1 MLREK
6 LVQPLDLSGFFEG
19 IVVKTDDPNKQG
31 RVGVSIK
38 RLMPFTG
45 TYKKE
50 NSNQETVVSNMN
62 KDSNNNIAGT
72 KPMIES
78 VNYLWCNR
86 ASNRFEYDN
95 ETTNEKA
102 ETGSFI
108 IPPIGAHVFVIFL
121 NNDIRTPY
129 YLPFGPAVEGNEK
142 LINGSGDGDTNTDL
156 IHQTI
161 NQDIVGFNNEKQEF
175 YVQMSDKSGLLV
187 NVKDKHILI
196 NTENQSAKVD
206 LTDDKILIVAD
217 KANVQ
222 ASDVT
227 VEASSSI
234 TFDSKGTITI
244 KTMDSATWSPNIIQ
258 MCPIGNF
265 MHGGIPAGINNL
277 KGS

>member
-1 MLREK
+1 MIREK
-6 LVQPLDLSGFFEG
+6 LVSPLDLSGFFEG
-19 IVVKTDDPNKQG
+19 IVVKNDDPKKQG

-38 RLMPFTG
+38 KLMPFTG

-50 NSNQETVVSNMN
+50 NTNQETVIPNLN
-62 KDSNNNIAGT
+62 KDSNNNLAGT
-72 KPMIES
+72 KMALES
-78 VNYLWCNR
+78 VNYIWCNR
-86 ASNRFEYDN
+86 ASNRFEYAD
-95 ETTNEKA
+95 ETTNKKA

-108 IPPIGAHVFVIFL
+108 IPPIGAYVFVIFL
-121 NNDIRTPY
+121 NNDIKTPY

-142 LINGSGDGDTNTDL
+142 LINGSGDGDINTDL

-161 NQDIVGFNNEKQEF
+161 NQDIVGFNNDKQEF

-196 NTENQSAKVD
+196 NTASESAKID
-206 LTDDKILIVAD
+206 LKDDKITVVANTV
-217 KANVQ
+217 KVQ

-227 VEASSSI
+227 VEANSSI

-244 KTMDSATWSPNIIQ
+244 KTPDSTTWAPNIIQ

-265 MHGGIPAGINNL
+265 MHGGTPAGITML